1 MKTARIIAIL
11 ALVLALLLAGC
22 DGATFVITGTPN
34 KTTIQVND
42 ASDGAYGESSP
53 ISVGKGRVAVVESA
67 LEKGELQ
74 IDFAEATIFHYN
86 DDTEEIIIGDVLA
99 RVKVGGGDKATV
111 PLEKGDYV
119 LQVTTVGSTGG
130 KVTVSLEKKQ

>member
-1 MKTARIIAIL
+1 MKTAKTAAIL
-11 ALVLALLLAGC
+11 ALVLTLLLAGC
-22 DGATFVITGTPN
+22 DGATVVFTGTPN

-42 ASDGAYGESSP
+42 AADGAYAESSP

-67 LEKGELQ
+67 LEKGELK
-74 IDFAEATIFHYN
+74 IEFAEATIFRN
-86 DDTEEIIIGDVLA
+86 NNDTEEIIVGDVIA
-99 RVKVGGGDKATV
+99 MAKVSSGDKATL

-130 KVTVSLEKKQ
+130 KVTVSIEKE